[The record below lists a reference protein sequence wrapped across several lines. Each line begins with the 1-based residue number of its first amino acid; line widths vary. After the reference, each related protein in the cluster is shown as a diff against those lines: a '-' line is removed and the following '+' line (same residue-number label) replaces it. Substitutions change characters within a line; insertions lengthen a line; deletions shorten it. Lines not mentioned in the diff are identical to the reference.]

1 MRLDCRLTFD
11 TQHSSGNKTAEAD
24 ANKDAETQM
33 VDIKEAGKKS
43 GDKVVKD
50 LVGAVTDVK
59 PEVPEKIAA

>member
-1 MRLDCRLTFD
+1 
-11 TQHSSGNKTAEAD
+11 
-24 ANKDAETQM
+24 M

-59 PEVPEKIAA
+59 PEVPAKIAA